1 MQKVV
6 VVTLVVLVGV
16 SIGAP
21 SMAFAQEL
29 LPTADMA
36 APIALLTFGSLGLVA
51 GVVGYIRRHRPRFRR
66 DA

>member
-1 MQKVV
+1 MRKVV
-6 VVTLVVLVGV
+6 IVTLVVLVGV

-29 LPTADMA
+29 LPTPDMA

-51 GVVGYIRRHRPRFRR
+51 GVAGYVRRYRPRS
-66 DA
+66 